1 MTMKKFLLNRPI
13 QMNCRTSAILSRKI
27 KLLGNDNIDHMGV
40 SAYLSLIGGGGGGHL
55 FEAGRLFE

>member
-1 MTMKKFLLNRPI
+1 MSLKPTNPDELQDICNSFKEDKAPVY
-13 QMNCRTSAILSRKI
+13 
-27 KLLGNDNIDHMGV
+27 DNIDHMGV